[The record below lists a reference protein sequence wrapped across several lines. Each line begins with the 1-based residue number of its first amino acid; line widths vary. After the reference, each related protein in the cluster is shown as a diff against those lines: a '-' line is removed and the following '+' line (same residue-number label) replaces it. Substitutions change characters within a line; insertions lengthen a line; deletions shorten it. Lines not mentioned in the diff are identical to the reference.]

1 MANGVGFTLGLLVT
15 VADGLLDGTLV
26 GAWRGNLVGLNEMD
40 FLIEGDRVGFT
51 EGLLLGVELGAMEG
65 AVKEGLMDGAAVGEN
80 IATLPGIFEG
90 RRVREE
96 LGRVD
101 RTFKTVGLAVGTRLW
116 ASVG

>member
-1 MANGVGFTLGLLVT
+1 MANGVGLLVT

-26 GAWRGNLVGLNEMD
+26 SAWRGNLVGFNEMD
-40 FLIEGDRVGFT
+40 FLVEGDRVGFP
-51 EGLLLGVELGAMEG
+51 EGPLLGVELGTMEG
-65 AVKEGLMDGAAVGEN
+65 AVKEGLMDGAAVGGN
-80 IATLPGIFEG
+80 IGTLPGIFEG

-101 RTFKTVGLAVGTRLW
+101 RAFNTVGLAVGTRLW